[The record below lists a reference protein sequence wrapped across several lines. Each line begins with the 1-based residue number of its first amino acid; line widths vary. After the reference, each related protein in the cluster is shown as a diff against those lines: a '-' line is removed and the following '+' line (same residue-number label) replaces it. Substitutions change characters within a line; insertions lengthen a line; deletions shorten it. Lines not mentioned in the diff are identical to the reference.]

1 MVVGKGSL
9 FLGRMTSQFD
19 GISVLVERNQ
29 GIVEDVVLDNRAA
42 AELLA
47 EAMRK
52 VADEL
57 EAGGWHG

>member
-1 MVVGKGSL
+1 MVL
-9 FLGRMTSQFD
+9 
-19 GISVLVERNQ
+19 ERNQ